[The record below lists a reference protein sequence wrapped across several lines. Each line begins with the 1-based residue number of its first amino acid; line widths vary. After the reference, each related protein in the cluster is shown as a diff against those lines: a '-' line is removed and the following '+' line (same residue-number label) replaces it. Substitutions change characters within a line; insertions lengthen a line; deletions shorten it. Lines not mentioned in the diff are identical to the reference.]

1 MNENERKFDEDI
13 QVFQQRI
20 CPEYPAENIK
30 EEIKSL
36 LHAYLALEIAIEAPK
51 EEESFK
57 AVEQEANIRFLK
69 TWLASSLNAIAKHH
83 KVDLFAKAEM
93 ESNISFE
100 TVKEEEELAHV

>member
-20 CPEYPAENIK
+20 CPEYPAEHIG

-69 TWLASSLNAIAKHH
+69 TWFASSLNAIAKHH
-83 KVDLFAKAEM
+83 KVDLFA
-93 ESNISFE
+93 

>member
-36 LHAYLALEIAIEAPK
+36 FNAYLTLEIAIEAPK
-51 EEESFK
+51 EEELLK
-57 AVEQEANIRFLK
+57 AVEQEAKIRFLK

-83 KVDLFAKAEM
+83 NITLFATKRGGLDG
-93 ESNISFE
+93 
-100 TVKEEEELAHV
+100 K